1 MTSLLSCKVKLIELI
16 PYFRFRISQDKQGCF
31 FFFNNLH
38 IKHMVDADMIMTP
51 EEEERFEESMKD
63 LKEGKTTSL
72 SDIKKELGL

>member
-1 MTSLLSCKVKLIELI
+1 
-16 PYFRFRISQDKQGCF
+16 
-31 FFFNNLH
+31 
-38 IKHMVDADMIMTP
+38 MVDADMIMTP